1 MAHPYGWE
9 HKRRRDALLPLAYGQ
24 VCPGTCGRVMTRD
37 MRLELDHSVPLAL
50 GGTVGDRIM
59 CASCNRSSGA
69 TMGNLLRQ
77 GRLNS
82 REW

>member
-1 MAHPYGWE
+1 MSHPYGWE
-9 HKRRRDALLPLAYGQ
+9 HKRRREALLPLAYGK
-24 VCPGTCGRVMTRD
+24 VCPGSCGRVMTKD
-37 MRLELDHSVPLAL
+37 MRLELDHTVPLAL

-59 CASCNRSSGA
+59 CARCNRSRGA